1 MTRQEVYE
9 LIDGEREYQDAQ
21 ITNGRFEGGSNQ
33 KHEVGAYI
41 TMLTHYV
48 NKLQEAW
55 TMNHGDQAA
64 LDVMRKCAGIAVHC
78 MEDHGAPARKVT
90 VAK

>member
-1 MTRQEVYE
+1 MTREEVYQ
-9 LIDGEREYQDAQ
+9 LVDGERDYQDRLSSERTDGTQ
-21 ITNGRFEGGSNQ
+21 HS
-33 KHEVGAYI
+33 VGDYV

-55 TMNHGDQAA
+55 TMKSGNAAA

-78 MEDHGAPARKVT
+78 MEDHGAPARKSPVEISN
-90 VAK
+90 